1 MEKQRF
7 KHIISLY
14 YRAFLR
20 CSWIKGPNFRTP
32 MKAMGVLSP
41 LKAGRCTPAHSRGRF
56 KHTTKKHVQH
66 PPLPAG
72 GNVHLSFCLYFLLA
86 AGHLEPHPRPG
97 NPPFHRARHCP
108 PRPWMQGEIRQQPC
122 APERCIPR
130 ALPWVQECPAWPPH
144 HAAPHC
150 DLHTQL
156 PTCLLTTGIHL
167 CEGITWTIR
176 YPSSEFLHWLR
187 ACFSS
192 LQSGTL
198 TVSLLLLYYKP
209 QPAPSPPPQSTS
221 PMAFLSTWSQ
231 WEK

>member
-7 KHIISLY
+7 KHVISLY

-97 NPPFHRARHCP
+97 NPPFHKGQALPSPTLDAGWDQAAALRS
-108 PRPWMQGEIRQQPC
+108 
-122 APERCIPR
+122 R
-130 ALPWVQECPAWPPH
+130 ALHPQGAARGPGVPCMATSSRCPSLWP
-144 HAAPHC
+144 A
-150 DLHTQL
+150 HTASNL
-156 PTCLLTTGIHL
+156 SFNH
-167 CEGITWTIR
+167 R
-176 YPSSEFLHWLR
+176 YPLVQRDYMSYSMSFQWIP
-187 ACFSS
+187 S
-192 LQSGTL
+192 LTE
-198 TVSLLLLYYKP
+198 SLLLFFAVRNLDCKS
-209 QPAPSPPPQSTS
+209 APT
-221 PMAFLSTWSQ
+221 LL
-231 WEK
+231 